1 MLLIL
6 PTSSLLQKIGLT
18 FKFNFDPK
26 SLKVGCVLVWFEPY
40 KKIFNQ
46 YQRVIFGSI
55 WSPSNHGISEEFTGK
70 WLAATRLPSVASK
83 TIQMTF
89 GSNVGAYISTR
100 MYHIFRVQNLMCL
113 IYTHIH
119 FVIQPMYVMLYIAI
133 YTSLFWML
141 LPLSLRQPFC
151 EWLPVS
157 GFIQDPR
164 ISRGSRFF
172 WCLDAPPQGQIWL

>member
-55 WSPSNHGISEEFTGK
+55 WRPSNHGISEEFTGK
-70 WLAATRLPSVASK
+70 WLAATRLPSVTSK

-100 MYHIFRVQNLMCL
+100 MYHIFLVQNLMCL
-113 IYTHIH
+113 IYTHVH
-119 FVIQPMYVMLYIAI
+119 NYNTTNVYDAI
-133 YTSLFWML
+133 YCYIHLFVL
-141 LPLSLRQPFC
+141 NAPSTFPTAAILRVAAGLRFHPGSPD
-151 EWLPVS
+151 LKR
-157 GFIQDPR
+157 IQV
-164 ISRGSRFF
+164 FF
-172 WCLDAPPQGQIWL
+172 DA